1 METHISSSKIVV
13 FDLDETL
20 GYFMEL
26 GIFWDS
32 LKSYQKQKKQTTHF
46 TQNDFNEII
55 ELYPEFIRP
64 NIFSILKYLK
74 RKSESGKCD
83 GVMIYT
89 NNNGPKEWVNHIKDF
104 FQKKINYPLFIH
116 VISAFKVQGKQIEM
130 CRTSYDKTMKDFINC
145 TKIPKN
151 TQICYLDDVFY
162 PNMNH
167 DNVYYI
173 KVKPYIHDLTFEV
186 MIHRFLKS
194 EIGKSMVKENEHEDF
209 SNYMHTNLS
218 RFDYSYVEKT
228 KKEYDIDKIITK
240 KTMIYLQDFFSEKY
254 AKSNHQKI
262 GSTLTRRHMTKKNKT
277 LKNV

>member
-1 METHISSSKIVV
+1 MEIHISSSKIVV

-20 GYFMEL
+20 GYFLEL

-32 LKSYQKQKKQTTHF
+32 LKSYIKQKKHTTVL
-46 TQNDFNEII
+46 TQNDFNQII

-64 NIFSILKYLK
+64 NIFSVLKYLK
-74 RKSESGKCD
+74 RKTESGKCD

-89 NNNGPKEWVNHIKDF
+89 NNNGPKEWVNYIKDF
-104 FQKKINYPLFIH
+104 LQKKINYRLFTQ
-116 VISAFKVQGKQIEM
+116 VISAFKVQGKQVEM

-186 MIHRFLKS
+186 MIHRFMKS
-194 EIGKSMVKENEHEDF
+194 DIGKSMIGEMNQQDF
-209 SNYMHTNLS
+209 SNYMHETLS
-218 RFDYSYVEKT
+218 KFDYSYVEKT
-228 KKEYDIDKIITK
+228 NKEYDIDKIVTK
-240 KTMIYLQDFFSEKY
+240 KTMIYLQDFFSDKY
-254 AKSNHQKI
+254 AKSNHRKI
-262 GSTLTRRHMTKKNKT
+262 GSTLTRRHVTRKNKT
-277 LKNV
+277 LKNF

>member
-20 GYFMEL
+20 GYFLEL

-32 LKSYQKQKKQTTHF
+32 LKSYIKQKKHTTVL
-46 TQNDFNEII
+46 TQDEFNQVI

-64 NIFSILKYLK
+64 NILSVLKYLK

-104 FQKKINYPLFIH
+104 LQKKIGYRLFTQ

-173 KVKPYIHDLTFEV
+173 KVKPYVHDLTFEV
-186 MIHRFLKS
+186 MIHRFMKS
-194 EIGKSMVKENEHEDF
+194 EIGKSMVGEMDQQYF
-209 SNYMHTNLS
+209 SNYMHDILS

-228 KKEYDIDKIITK
+228 NKEYDIDKIVTK

-254 AKSNHQKI
+254 AKSNHRKI
-262 GSTLTRRHMTKKNKT
+262 GSTLTRKHLTKKNKT
-277 LKNV
+277 LKNF

>member
-1 METHISSSKIVV
+1 MESHLSLSKIVV

-20 GYFMEL
+20 GYFLEL

-32 LKSYQKQKKQTTHF
+32 LKSYIKQKKHTTLL
-46 TQNDFNEII
+46 TQNDFNKII

-64 NIFSILKYLK
+64 NIFSVLKYLK

-89 NNNGPKEWVNHIKDF
+89 NNNGPKEWVHHIKDF
-104 FQKKINYPLFIH
+104 LQKKIDYPLFTQ

-130 CRTSYDKTMKDFINC
+130 CRTSYDKTMKDFVNC

-194 EIGKSMVKENEHEDF
+194 DIGNEIIDEKDHQYF
-209 SNYMHTNLS
+209 SNYMHATLS

-228 KKEYDIDKIITK
+228 NKEYDIDKIVTK

-254 AKSNHQKI
+254 ANSNHRKI
-262 GSTLTRRHMTKKNKT
+262 GSTLTRRRTTQKNKT
-277 LKNV
+277 LKNF

>member
-20 GYFMEL
+20 GYFLEL

-32 LKSYQKQKKQTTHF
+32 LKSYMKQKKHTTVL
-46 TQNDFNEII
+46 TQDEFNEVI

-64 NIFSILKYLK
+64 NIFSVLKYLK
-74 RKSESGKCD
+74 RKTESGKCD

-89 NNNGPKEWVNHIKDF
+89 NNNGPKEWVHYIKDF
-104 FQKKINYPLFIH
+104 LQRKINYRLFTQ

-173 KVKPYIHDLTFEV
+173 KVKPYIHDLTFEL

-194 EIGKSMVKENEHEDF
+194 DIGKSMVGEMDQQDF
-209 SNYMHTNLS
+209 SNYMHESLS
-218 RFDYSYVEKT
+218 KFDYSYVEKT
-228 KKEYDIDKIITK
+228 NKEYDIDKIVTK
-240 KTMIYLQDFFSEKY
+240 KTMIYLQDFFSDKY
-254 AKSNHQKI
+254 AKSNHRKI
-262 GSTLTRRHMTKKNKT
+262 GSTLTRRHVTRKNKT
-277 LKNV
+277 LKNI